1 MSGKLLRSVCTA
13 ALATVTVL
21 TAVAPTYATPEP
33 PPVVAPVAA
42 PTPAPTPAPSPAP
55 LPSPVPSASSAS
67 TTASGAL
74 GAPPTTVSGLLG
86 RLQLLYR
93 QTEQATEAYN
103 ATEVELIRQR
113 VEARKLAADL
123 ARTRTALER
132 SRGDAGRLARQQ
144 YQGQSDLSDYLRLLL
159 SPDAGHIL
167 DDGHLLER
175 VARSRARTMR
185 GLTTGEQRADALA
198 SASRTALDRQQQL
211 VARQKT
217 QRDTVGS
224 RLRQVERLLAS
235 LSGTEIAS
243 IAALEKSG
251 TERAQRELIGS
262 GALGDTVGAAGAAGV
277 PGAPGAPAA
286 SSGTPSAAGGRAVE
300 FAAAQIGKP
309 YEWGAEGPGTYDCSG
324 LTSQAWA
331 HAGLAI
337 PRTSQEQ
344 WRDLPRIPLRELRP
358 GDLVVYFPEATH
370 VAIYLG
376 DGMVI
381 QAPRPG
387 AHVKVSPIAANPLL
401 GAVRPDPGGAAL
413 APGAYVPPLL
423 PEGATEGSD
432 TGFGE
437 S

>member
-1 MSGKLLRSVCTA
+1 MSGRVLRSVCTA
-13 ALATVTVL
+13 ALATVTLLV
-21 TAVAPTYATPEP
+21 AVPVPAYGAPG
-33 PPVVAPVAA
+33 
-42 PTPAPTPAPSPAP
+42 PTPAVPVPV
-55 LPSPVPSASSAS
+55 PVPSASASAS
-67 TTASGAL
+67 ASAAVDGL
-74 GAPPTTVSGLLG
+74 GAPPRTVSGLLG

-113 VEARKLAADL
+113 VEARKLAGDL
-123 ARTRTALER
+123 ARARAALER
-132 SRGDAGRLARQQ
+132 SRGDAGLLARRQ

-159 SPDAGHIL
+159 SPDAAHLL

-185 GLTTGEQRADALA
+185 GLTAGEQRAEALA
-198 SASRTALDRQQQL
+198 GASRTALDRQRQL
-211 VARQKT
+211 VARQKK

-224 RLRQVERLLAS
+224 RLRQVEKLLAS

-243 IAALEKSG
+243 IAALERSG

-262 GALGDTVGAAGAAGV
+262 GALGNTTGAAGP
-277 PGAPGAPAA
+277 PGAPGGAP
-286 SSGTPSAAGGRAVE
+286 GMPSAAGGRAVE

-309 YEWGAEGPGTYDCSG
+309 YEWGAEGPGSYDCSG

-344 WRDLPRIPLRELRP
+344 WRDLPRIPLHELRP

-401 GAVRPDPGGAAL
+401 GAVRPDPDGAAL
-413 APGAYVPPLL
+413 APGAYSPPPL
-423 PEGATEGSD
+423 PQGATEGSD
-432 TGFGE
+432 AGFGE

>member
-1 MSGKLLRSVCTA
+1 MSGRLLRSVCTA
-13 ALATVTVL
+13 ALAAATLLV
-21 TAVAPTYATPEP
+21 AVPFPAYAAPEP
-33 PPVVAPVAA
+33 PP
-42 PTPAPTPAPSPAP
+42 P
-55 LPSPVPSASSAS
+55 LPPVPSAPSAS
-67 TTASGAL
+67 APAAGAL
-74 GAPPTTVSGLLG
+74 GAPPATVSGLLG

-113 VEARKLAADL
+113 VEAKKLAADL
-123 ARTRTALER
+123 ARARAALER
-132 SRGDAGRLARQQ
+132 SRGDAGLLARRQ

-159 SPDAGHIL
+159 SPDAAHIL

-185 GLTTGEQRADALA
+185 GLTAGEQRADALA

-211 VARQKT
+211 VARQKK
-217 QRDTVGS
+217 QRDTVGD
-224 RLRQVERLLAS
+224 RLREVEKLLAS

-262 GALGDTVGAAGAAGV
+262 GALGDTVGAAGA
-277 PGAPGAPAA
+277 PGAPGAPAGA
-286 SSGTPSAAGGRAVE
+286 RGTPSAAGGRAVE
-300 FAAAQIGKP
+300 FAAGQIGKP
-309 YEWGAEGPGTYDCSG
+309 YEWGAEGPGSYDCSG

-358 GDLVVYFPEATH
+358 GDLVIYFPEATH

-387 AHVKVSPIAANPLL
+387 AYVKVSPIAANPLL
-401 GAVRPDPGGAAL
+401 GAVRPDPDGAAL
-413 APGAYVPPLL
+413 APGTYSPPAL
-423 PEGATEGSD
+423 PQGATEGSD
-432 TGFGE
+432 AGFGE

>member
-1 MSGKLLRSVCTA
+1 MSGRVLRSVCTA
-13 ALATVTVL
+13 ALAAVTVL
-21 TAVAPTYATPEP
+21 VAVPFPAYAVPE
-33 PPVVAPVAA
+33 
-42 PTPAPTPAPSPAP
+42 PAPSV
-55 LPSPVPSASSAS
+55 PVPSATAEATAGAGASASASAEASSAVD
-67 TTASGAL
+67 AL
-74 GAPPTTVSGLLG
+74 GAPPRTVSGLLG

-123 ARTRTALER
+123 ARARAALER
-132 SRGDAGRLARQQ
+132 SRGDAGRLARRQ

-159 SPDAGHIL
+159 SPDAAHIL

-185 GLTTGEQRADALA
+185 GLTTGEQRADALV
-198 SASRTALDRQQQL
+198 SASRTALDRQQRL
-211 VARQKT
+211 VARQKK

-224 RLRQVERLLAS
+224 RLRQVEKLLAS

-243 IAALEKSG
+243 IAALERSG

-262 GALGDTVGAAGAAGV
+262 GALGDTAGAA
-277 PGAPGAPAA
+277 GAPGAPGGAA
-286 SSGTPSAAGGRAVE
+286 RGVPSAAGGLAVE

-309 YEWGAEGPGTYDCSG
+309 YEWGAEGPGSYDCSG

-401 GAVRPDPGGAAL
+401 GAVRPDPDGTAL
-413 APGAYVPPLL
+413 APGTYAPPSL
-423 PEGATEGSD
+423 PQGATEGSD
-432 TGFGE
+432 AGFGE

>member
-1 MSGKLLRSVCTA
+1 MSGRLLRSVCTA
-13 ALATVTVL
+13 ALAAATLLV
-21 TAVAPTYATPEP
+21 AVPFPAYAAPEP
-33 PPVVAPVAA
+33 PL
-42 PTPAPTPAPSPAP
+42 P
-55 LPSPVPSASSAS
+55 LPPVPSAPSAS
-67 TTASGAL
+67 APAAGAL
-74 GAPPTTVSGLLG
+74 GAPPATVSGLLG

-113 VEARKLAADL
+113 VEAKKLAADL
-123 ARTRTALER
+123 ARARAALER
-132 SRGDAGRLARQQ
+132 SRGDAGLLARRQ

-159 SPDAGHIL
+159 SPDAAHIL

-185 GLTTGEQRADALA
+185 GLTAGEQRADALA

-211 VARQKT
+211 VARQKK
-217 QRDTVGS
+217 QRDTVGD
-224 RLRQVERLLAS
+224 RLREVEKLLAS

-262 GALGDTVGAAGAAGV
+262 GALGDTVGAAGA
-277 PGAPGAPAA
+277 PGAPGAPAGA
-286 SSGTPSAAGGRAVE
+286 RGTPSAAGGRAVE
-300 FAAAQIGKP
+300 FAAGQIGKP
-309 YEWGAEGPGTYDCSG
+309 YEWGAEGPGSYDCSG

-358 GDLVVYFPEATH
+358 GDLVIYFPEATH

-387 AHVKVSPIAANPLL
+387 AYVKVSPIAANPLL
-401 GAVRPDPGGAAL
+401 GAVRPDPGAAAL
-413 APGAYVPPLL
+413 APAAYVPPLL

-432 TGFGE
+432 AGFGE